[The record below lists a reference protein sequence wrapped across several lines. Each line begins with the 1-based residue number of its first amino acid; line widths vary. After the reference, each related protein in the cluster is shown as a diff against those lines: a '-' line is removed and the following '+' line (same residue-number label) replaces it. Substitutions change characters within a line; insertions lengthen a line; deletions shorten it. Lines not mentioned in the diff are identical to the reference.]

1 MSQTALSLISEFQTL
16 ADVVVTATKNK
27 MDVLTRMN
35 NAVVYFDSS
44 WEGTDAEAHFDA
56 EVAAD
61 KIYQGGDELGY
72 ISYYEQHAKL
82 MEFVVEEVKAKE
94 ALQSFIRSLN
104 IHGIDEVNMLLSEL
118 AIRVGKIIT
127 DEVGNA

>member
-1 MSQTALSLISEFQTL
+1 MSQTSLISEFQNL
-16 ADVVVTATKNK
+16 ANVVVTATENK
-27 MDVLTRMN
+27 MKTLARMN

-44 WEGTDAEAHFDA
+44 WEGASPEAHFDA

-72 ISYYEQHAKL
+72 LSYYELHPKL
-82 MEFVVEEVKAKE
+82 MEFVVEETKAEE
-94 ALQSFIRSLN
+94 ALKSFIRSLN
-104 IHGIDEVNMLLSEL
+104 IHSIDEVNMLLSEL

-127 DEVGNA
+127 DEFGNA